1 MLFFDNDHLKAALFS
16 EMYKKIERNQYMN
29 TDTIF
34 RRSIVIHRSSFL
46 VVFDVEYYRKLHRF
60 ECDTSNKYVGRQIKS
75 KTDRE
80 RVSDI
85 GT

>member
-1 MLFFDNDHLKAALFS
+1 
-16 EMYKKIERNQYMN
+16 MN

-60 ECDTSNKYVGRQIKS
+60 ECDTSNKSVGRQIKS